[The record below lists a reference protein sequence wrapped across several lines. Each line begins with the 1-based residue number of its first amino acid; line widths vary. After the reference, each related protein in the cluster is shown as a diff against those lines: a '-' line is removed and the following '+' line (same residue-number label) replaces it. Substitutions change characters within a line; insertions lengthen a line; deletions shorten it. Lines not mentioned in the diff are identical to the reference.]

1 VSGRLA
7 AGVVLALVLATVVP
21 AAASAGFQPYQAYPV
36 GSWPEAVA
44 IGDVTGD
51 GRNDVVMTTHYY
63 FDAPNDYRLW
73 VFEQQVGG
81 TLAPPVSYA
90 TAATYT
96 NGPDSVAIGDI
107 TGDGRNDVVLGLTR
121 LGVQVFP
128 QLATGGLGQPAM
140 TLTND
145 SHKIALGQL
154 DADGRLDVAGIPW
167 GTDSDTVS
175 VMLND
180 GAGGLRAPVVYP
192 VTHDGYDDLEIAD
205 VTGDARDD
213 LVVMSGQGF
222 APNVSVVPQLA
233 SGGFGPAAEYRVPEG
248 TWDLTHGIGVGDVT
262 GDGRNDVVASYGGNT
277 PNSWIA
283 VFAQNGSGTL
293 NAPVSYPSYDIPEPV
308 DVADL
313 DLDGRADVVTLHGGW
328 SRAGMYRQQSNG
340 VLATETLF
348 TIPYA
353 SHYNPHGLAV
363 GDLDG
368 NGSPDLAIADYN
380 HGLVVL
386 RNTGS
391 VAPPPPPPPPVA
403 DLRVDVTASAAR
415 VKPKKSFSF
424 TAVTSNAGPAATDVT
439 LVVRVV
445 GPATGLAVSGQGCT
459 LASYTVTCSF
469 AGLAAG
475 GSRTV
480 QVYGTTTVKGG
491 IVADAQ
497 ADGSADDPNAANN
510 TDEASIQVR

>member
-7 AGVVLALVLATVVP
+7 AGLVLVVLLATVVP

-73 VFEQQVGG
+73 VFEQQAGG

-90 TAATYT
+90 TAAAYA

-128 QLATGGLGQPAM
+128 QLATGGLGEPAT

-145 SHKIALGQL
+145 SHKIGLGHL
-154 DADGRLDVAGIPW
+154 DADGLLDVAGIPW

-180 GAGGLRAPVVYP
+180 GAGGLQAPVVYP

-213 LVVMSGQGF
+213 LVVMSGQGS

-233 SGGFGPAAEYRVPEG
+233 GGGFGAPAEYRVPEG
-248 TWDLTHGIGVGDVT
+248 TWDSTQGIGVGDVT
-262 GDGRNDVVASYGGNT
+262 GDGRNDVVASQGGNK

-283 VFAQNGSGTL
+283 VFAQDGAGTL
-293 NAPVSYPSYDIPEPV
+293 NAPVSYASYDIPEPV
-308 DVADL
+308 EVADL

-328 SRAGMYRQQSNG
+328 QRAGMYRQQSNG
-340 VLATETLF
+340 VLAAETLF

-363 GDLDG
+363 GDIDG
-368 NGSPDLAIADYN
+368 NGSPDLAVADYN

-391 VAPPPPPPPPVA
+391 VPPPPPPPPPVA
-403 DLRVDVTASAAR
+403 DVSVDVDASASR
-415 VKPKKSFSF
+415 IKPKKSFSF
-424 TAVTSNAGPAATDVT
+424 TAVAANAGPAATDVVLT
-439 LVVRVV
+439 VTIA
-445 GPATGLAVSGQGCT
+445 GPASGLAASGQGCS
-459 LASYTVTCSF
+459 LAGTKVTCSF

-475 GSRTV
+475 SSRSV
-480 QVYGTTTVKGG
+480 VVYGTSTARGT
-491 IVADAQ
+491 ITASAH
-497 ADGSADDPNAANN
+497 ADGSAEDPNAAN
-510 TDEASIQVR
+510 DLGSASIAVR